1 MEIEFCAENRQEQV
15 TSGIFNVLFRKFHRY
30 IWVDLRVLGQGADGN
45 ALTALLASFCVQGC
59 EIEAYKYCNEDVFGL
74 SLNFQQTWV
83 KTHSVG

>member
-1 MEIEFCAENRQEQV
+1 M
-15 TSGIFNVLFRKFHRY
+15 LFRKFHWY
-30 IWVDLRVLGQGADGN
+30 ILVHYEVDVRVLRRGADRN
-45 ALTALLASFCVQGC
+45 ALTALLASFCVPGC